1 MAGAETFGFREA
13 IAAFEQKIA
22 ATEPEVKAVVER
34 GALNIKK
41 QLVAEMQRSP
51 HFKGVARG
59 ISYDMRTVGGFGGGA
74 IEAEIGPESS
84 GPGALANVAYF
95 GTSRGGGTV
104 PDPQGALEAEAPNVE
119 KYLTDLIE
127 KALR

>member
-59 ISYDMRTVGGFGGGA
+59 ISYDMRTVGGFGGGV

-104 PDPQGALEAEAPNVE
+104 PDPSGALEAESRRFE
-119 KYLTDLIE
+119 D
-127 KALR
+127 ALLKIIGEVP

>member
-1 MAGAETFGFREA
+1 MKVTIDTTDLATLSADLTKAGAVAKRELRP
-13 IAAFEQKIA
+13 ILSK
-22 ATEPEVKAVVER
+22 

-41 QLVAEMQRSP
+41 QLKKEMFASR
-51 HFKGVARG
+51 HFKGAG
-59 ISYDMRTVGGFGGGA
+59 SAISYDIKTEGTSLIA
-74 IEAEIGPESS
+74 DIGPSS
-84 GPGALANVAYF
+84 EEGSPGNLANIAYF